1 MRLKMHY
8 KKYKKILS
16 AQNGMNI
23 YRGCTHG
30 CIYCDTRSNCY
41 QLNHEFTD
49 IEVKE
54 DAFILLDNELSAKRK
69 PCMVGTGSMSDPYLQ
84 LEKELQYTR
93 KCLEVILKHHCGLAI
108 QTKSDLILR
117 DMDLLDKINKDSKCI
132 VEITLTTADDNLCK
146 IIEPNV
152 CVTSRRVEVLKKCN
166 ELGIKTVVW
175 LDPFLP
181 FINDT
186 KENLLKLL
194 DYCSDNHVYG
204 VIFFGIGLTLRDGNR
219 EYFYQKLDEHFPG
232 LKQVYMRKY
241 GFEYQVMSDKNNELS
256 KLLFEE
262 CQKRNI
268 VCDVKKVFEFMR
280 TYPQKYQQLS
290 LFDNN

>member
-54 DAFILLDNELSAKRK
+54 DAFILLDNELSTKRK
-69 PCMVGTGSMSDPYLQ
+69 PCMIGTGSMSDPYLH

-194 DYCSDNHVYG
+194 DYCSDNNVYG

-268 VCDVKKVFEFMR
+268 VCDVNKVFEFMR

>member
-1 MRLKMHY
+1 
-8 KKYKKILS
+8 
-16 AQNGMNI
+16 
-23 YRGCTHG
+23 
-30 CIYCDTRSNCY
+30 
-41 QLNHEFTD
+41 
-49 IEVKE
+49 
-54 DAFILLDNELSAKRK
+54 
-69 PCMVGTGSMSDPYLQ
+69 MVGTGSMS
-84 LEKELQYTR
+84 
-93 KCLEVILKHHCGLAI
+93 
-108 QTKSDLILR
+108 
-117 DMDLLDKINKDSKCI
+117 
-132 VEITLTTADDNLCK
+132 
-146 IIEPNV
+146 
-152 CVTSRRVEVLKKCN
+152 
-166 ELGIKTVVW
+166 
-175 LDPFLP
+175 DPFLP

-194 DYCSDNHVYG
+194 DYCSDNNVYG

-232 LKQVYMRKY
+232 LKQIYMRKY

-268 VCDVKKVFEFMR
+268 VCDLKKVFEFMR

>member
-1 MRLKMHY
+1 MHY

-54 DAFILLDNELSAKRK
+54 DAFILLDNELSTKRK
-69 PCMVGTGSMSDPYLQ
+69 PCMVGTGSMSDPYLH

-194 DYCSDNHVYG
+194 DYCSDNNVYG

-241 GFEYQVMSDKNNELS
+241 GLEYQVMSDKNNELS

>member
-1 MRLKMHY
+1 MHY

-16 AQNGMNI
+16 AQNSMNI

-54 DAFILLDNELSAKRK
+54 DAFILLDNELSTKRK
-69 PCMVGTGSMSDPYLQ
+69 PCMVGTGSMSDPYLH

-181 FINDT
+181 FINDS

-241 GFEYQVMSDKNNELS
+241 GLEYQVMSDKNNELS

-268 VCDVKKVFEFMR
+268 VCDVNKVFEFMR

>member
-1 MRLKMHY
+1 MHY

>member
-1 MRLKMHY
+1 MHY

-54 DAFILLDNELSAKRK
+54 DAFILLDNELSTKRK
-69 PCMVGTGSMSDPYLQ
+69 PCMIGTGSMSDPYLH

-194 DYCSDNHVYG
+194 DYCSDNNVYG

-268 VCDVKKVFEFMR
+268 VCDVNKVFEFMR